1 MVDEPGHEPG
11 HALADSFTETPAGYS
26 WGEYVAHLVEEHGTL
41 AALALRLAEL
51 ASTPE
56 DSASVER
63 ALRRLRQRGNLGGGD
78 YGRRL
83 LRAFGLPRPIEA
95 RVRWMGV
102 YHSRF
107 TDLPRSLCLDQLRVW
122 DRPPVSE
129 SRARVWLELGQTSV
143 ALRGREL
150 ERAELHLRRARAAGS
165 PELAAQIELSLVE
178 GFLASRQRGVDPA
191 ARAERV
197 ARALAD
203 AGERLHGVQ
212 AGELGA
218 DERACLYVRWIDQQA
233 YQRNHP
239 ADGSAPDLHAAL
251 ELYASVVREE
261 VHPFVSYRRDAGL
274 AYAYH
279 RLGDR
284 LLAERLARAA
294 IGHAGDG
301 GYLRLRAMGLQLL
314 ARILG
319 PGAGDPARARALAIA
334 RRLED
339 EELLGRIS
347 REAAPEDRFTS

>member
-1 MVDEPGHEPG
+1 MVDDAGHDPG
-11 HALADSFTETPAGYS
+11 HAAEAAPAGYS
-26 WGEYVAHLVEEHGTL
+26 WGEYVAQLVAEHGTL

-83 LRAFGLPRPIEA
+83 LRAFGLPRPIAA

-107 TDLPRSLCLDQLRVW
+107 TDLPRSLCQDQLRVW

-129 SRARVWLELGQTSV
+129 SRARVWLELGQASV
-143 ALRGREL
+143 ALRGGEL
-150 ERAELHLRRARAAGS
+150 ALAELHLRRGRAAGS
-165 PELAAQIELSLVE
+165 PELAAQIELALVE
-178 GFLASRQRGVDPA
+178 GFLASRQRSP
-191 ARAERV
+191 ERV
-197 ARALAD
+197 AAALAE
-203 AGERLHGVQ
+203 AGERLAQ
-212 AGELGA
+212 ADGLAA
-218 DERACLYVRWIDQQA
+218 DERACLHVRWIDQQA

-239 ADGSAPDLHAAL
+239 PDGAPDLRGAL
-251 ELYASVVREE
+251 ALYASLPREDL
-261 VHPFVSYRRDAGL
+261 HPFVSYRRDAGL
-274 AYAYH
+274 AYAHH

-284 LLAERLARAA
+284 AAAIGLARAA

-314 ARILG
+314 ANILG
-319 PGAGDPARARALAIA
+319 PEEGARARARALAIA
-334 RRLED
+334 GRLED
-339 EELLGRIS
+339 EALAGRIS
-347 REAAPEDRFTS
+347 REAGAEDRFT

>member
-1 MVDEPGHEPG
+1 VVSFAGYSAANMVDDPGHDPGHE
-11 HALADSFTETPAGYS
+11 ASLAPAGFS
-26 WGEYVAHLVEEHGTL
+26 WGEYVAQLVDEHGSL

-107 TDLPRSLCLDQLRVW
+107 TDLPRSLCQDQLRVW

-129 SRARVWLELGQTSV
+129 SRARVWLELGQASV
-143 ALRGREL
+143 ALRGQEL
-150 ERAELHLRRARAAGS
+150 GRAELHLRRARAAGS
-165 PELAAQIELSLVE
+165 PELAAQIEIALVE
-178 GFLASRQRGVDPA
+178 GFLASRQRAP
-191 ARAERV
+191 ERV
-197 ARALAD
+197 AKALAE
-203 AGERLHGVQ
+203 AGLRLAHADGL
-212 AGELGA
+212 AA
-218 DERACLYVRWIDQQA
+218 DERACLHVRWIDQQA

-239 ADGSAPDLHAAL
+239 PDGSPPDLRGAL
-251 ELYASVVREE
+251 ALYASLPREDL
-261 VHPFVSYRRDAGL
+261 HPFVSYRRDAGL
-274 AYAYH
+274 AYAQY
-279 RLGDR
+279 RLGDPV
-284 LLAERLARAA
+284 AASVLARAA

-314 ARILG
+314 AKILG
-319 PGAGDPARARALAIA
+319 PEAGASAQARALAIA
-334 RRLED
+334 GRLED
-339 EELLGRIS
+339 EALLGRIS
-347 REAAPEDRFTS
+347 RDRSPPVM